1 MAEVRPGLLADLTQQ
16 MFTLR
21 LFIHS
26 LNSRETK
33 DGKTIIS
40 ATITVNGIDHL
51 AGVISKLSGIEGIL
65 SVRRS

>member
-1 MAEVRPGLLADLTQQ
+1 

-51 AGVISKLSGIEGIL
+51 AGVISKLSAIEGIL